1 MSYKRQEQLTL
12 REHMGSSPVLWWGPC
27 CLSVLFFVLSYYV
40 ELRSEFSVVMYVTI
54 SHKAIFGSS
63 LPPFVCRTAHVLFV
77 LFVFVTYS
85 GVQHVLTVY
94 ISNMAGVL

>member
-1 MSYKRQEQLTL
+1 MLLCFLLMCLYVL
-12 REHMGSSPVLWWGPC
+12 SSVLWCP
-27 CLSVLFFVLSYYV
+27 
-40 ELRSEFSVVMYVTI
+40 LRF
-54 SHKAIFGSS
+54 SHKTMFGSY
-63 LPPFVCRTAHVLFV
+63 LPPFVCRSAHVLFV